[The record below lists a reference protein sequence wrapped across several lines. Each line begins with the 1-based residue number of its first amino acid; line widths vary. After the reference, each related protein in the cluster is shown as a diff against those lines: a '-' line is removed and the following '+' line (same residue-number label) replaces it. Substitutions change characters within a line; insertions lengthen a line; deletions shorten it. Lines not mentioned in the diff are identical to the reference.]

1 MKLKNNSH
9 KVVSVGEAAI
19 LPGKDIEVTS
29 KGFENNVAL
38 NFLVKKKVLSIVKE
52 KAPGKGK

>member
-9 KVVSVGEAAI
+9 KVVSVGEKAI
-19 LPGKDIEVTS
+19 LPGQTIEVE
-29 KGFENNVAL
+29 GFDNNVPL
-38 NFLVKKKVLSIVKE
+38 NFLVKKKVLSIIKE